1 MALYVMKHLITLRFL
16 FIKSP
21 ARILQPVRITRA
33 SVNLDLPV
41 QPAMSSCPV
50 TKCVETMAL
59 VISRERRKC
68 VFAAKAS
75 PEVSASTHSISAPN
89 RKYKPGI
96 SFYPRCNPN
105 RGFFNEINCYLFCQN
120 YLADSPYV

>member
-1 MALYVMKHLITLRFL
+1 MFLNSPFVANIWILLLWMKWYAIKHLITLWFL
-16 FIKSP
+16 FIKSR
-21 ARILQPVRITRA
+21 ARILQPVRTTRA

-41 QPAMSSCPV
+41 QPVMSCCPV

-59 VISRERRKC
+59 VVSRERRKC

-89 RKYKPGI
+89 RKYKPGT
-96 SFYPRCNPN
+96 
-105 RGFFNEINCYLFCQN
+105 YLIHNVTRNVEF
-120 YLADSPYV
+120 